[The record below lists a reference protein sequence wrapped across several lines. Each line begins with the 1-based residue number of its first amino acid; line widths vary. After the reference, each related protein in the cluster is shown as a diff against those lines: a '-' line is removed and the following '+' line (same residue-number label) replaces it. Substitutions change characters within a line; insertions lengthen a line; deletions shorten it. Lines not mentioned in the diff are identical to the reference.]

1 MTNLNIDTINAI
13 INTFSTT
20 SMFFQYFFTFM
31 GMVIAM
37 LPVAKYLVYVKDV
50 RDWRLLSTITEMG
63 LEEMDKQNTNTEI
76 WIQNMQELTEMDE
89 THGHD
94 LNTIWYLEQRE
105 ALLLDDKFALVIKND
120 RLQTDLALLQA
131 MVEEQAAKIN
141 AQSKELAQL
150 KRGSKKA
157 INVMPALTINTI
169 VRPIGRDILPAVEDE
184 EYMH

>member
-31 GMVIAM
+31 GMAIAM
-37 LPVAKYLVYVKDV
+37 LPVVKYLVYVKDV

-63 LEEMDKQNTNTEI
+63 LEEMDKENTNTEI
-76 WIQNMQELTEMDE
+76 WIQNMQELTDMDDV
-89 THGHD
+89 HGHD
-94 LNTIWYLEQRE
+94 LNMIHYLEQRE
-105 ALLLDDKFALVIKND
+105 ALLLGDKFALVIKND

-141 AQSKELAQL
+141 AQAKELSQL
-150 KRGSKKA
+150 RRGSKKS
-157 INVMPALTINTI
+157 NVMPVLLGVNTMK
-169 VRPIGRDILPAVEDE
+169 RHTNRDILPAIEDE